1 MEDCMVRFV
10 SNREETKGKSRFGRG
25 LNRKSPLYLRYGT
38 ARVALPQ
45 GKQKDYVLKA
55 VTVAPEVMPGIDAP
69 QTLRQSLEAA
79 KSIPSCRQ
87 N

>member
-10 SNREETKGKSRFGRG
+10 TNREETKGKSRFGRG

-45 GKQKDYVLKA
+45 GKQKDYALKA

-69 QTLRQSLEAA
+69 PDAQA
-79 KSIPSCRQ
+79 KFGSSQ
-87 N
+87 VYAEL